1 MYIYEINFCDIIK
14 LTTTIQ
20 KVLLLESPLVF
31 RRGYTR
37 GL

>member
-1 MYIYEINFCDIIK
+1 MYVYKINFYDIIK

-20 KVLLLESPLVF
+20 KVLLLKSPLVF